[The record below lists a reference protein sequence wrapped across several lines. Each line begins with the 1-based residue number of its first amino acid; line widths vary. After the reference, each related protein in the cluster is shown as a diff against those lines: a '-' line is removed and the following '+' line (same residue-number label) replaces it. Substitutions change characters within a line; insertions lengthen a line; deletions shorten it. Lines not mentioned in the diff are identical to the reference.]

1 MPPQAATSPAVD
13 PEVRRIVTRAV
24 DRLCPS
30 WMSAD
35 RDDIIQNTLLRLH
48 QSDAASEGKGGPAAS
63 YIWKTAYTV
72 MIDEIR
78 RRGRRP
84 EVALDETDSALAMA
98 RPGPSPEQLTAG
110 RELGAAIRECLQGL
124 IPSRRAAV
132 VLHLQGHS
140 LKEVGSLLGWTEKKA
155 ENLVYR
161 ALAGLR
167 TCLVTKGIR
176 P

>member
-1 MPPQAATSPAVD
+1 MAPPKAPVSPAAD
-13 PEVRRIVTRAV
+13 DEARRIVTRAV

-35 RDDIIQNTLLRLH
+35 RDDIIQNALIRLH
-48 QSDAASEGKGGPAAS
+48 QSGPSEGKEPLAAS

-84 EVALDETDSALAMA
+84 EISLDETDSALTLR
-98 RPGPSPEQLTAG
+98 RPGPSPEQVTSG
-110 RELGAAIRECLQGL
+110 RETGAAIRECLSGL

-140 LKEVGSLLGWTEKKA
+140 LKDVGSLLGWNEKKA

-167 TCLVTKGIR
+167 TCLAAKGIR

>member
-1 MPPQAATSPAVD
+1 MASKAPVSPAADDVA
-13 PEVRRIVTRAV
+13 RRQVARAV

-30 WMSAD
+30 WLASD

-48 QSDAASEGKGGPAAS
+48 QTVPPSEGNAPLAAS

-84 EVALDETDSALAMA
+84 EVSIDETPVALTLVK
-98 RPGPSPEQLTAG
+98 PGPSPEDRAAG
-110 RELGAAIRECLQGL
+110 RELGASIRDCLKRL
-124 IPSRRAAV
+124 VASRRAAV

-140 LKEVGSLLGWTEKKA
+140 VPEVATLLGWNAKKT

-167 TCLVTKGIR
+167 SCLESKGLH

>member
-1 MPPQAATSPAVD
+1 
-13 PEVRRIVTRAV
+13 
-24 DRLCPS
+24 
-30 WMSAD
+30 
-35 RDDIIQNTLLRLH
+35 
-48 QSDAASEGKGGPAAS
+48 
-63 YIWKTAYTV
+63 
-72 MIDEIR
+72 
-78 RRGRRP
+78 
-84 EVALDETDSALAMA
+84 
-98 RPGPSPEQLTAG
+98 
-110 RELGAAIRECLQGL
+110 
-124 IPSRRAAV
+124 V

>member
-1 MPPQAATSPAVD
+1 VLGRAVSASAFD
-13 PEVRRIVTRAV
+13 IESRRIVTRAV

-35 RDDIIQNTLLRLH
+35 RDDIIQNALIRLH
-48 QSDAASEGKGGPAAS
+48 QSGPPGEGKDPLAAS

-84 EVALDETDSALAMA
+84 EVALDDTDSALTLV
-98 RPGPSPEQLTAG
+98 RPGPSPEQMAAG
-110 RELGAAIRECLQGL
+110 RETGVAIRACLSGL
-124 IPSRRAAV
+124 VRSRRAAV

-140 LKEVGSLLGWTEKKA
+140 LREIGSLLGWNEKKA

-161 ALAGLR
+161 ALTGLR
-167 TCLVTKGIR
+167 TCLAAKGIR

>member
-1 MPPQAATSPAVD
+1 MAPQAATSPAVD
-13 PEVRRIVTRAV
+13 PEARRIVTRAV
-24 DRLCPS
+24 ERLCPS
-30 WMSAD
+30 WLSAD

-48 QSDAASEGKGGPAAS
+48 QSAAAGEGKAALAAS

-84 EVALDETDSALAMA
+84 EIALDDTDSALTLV
-98 RPGPSPEQLTAG
+98 RPEPSPEQVTAG
-110 RELGAAIRECLQGL
+110 REVGLAIRECLQGL
-124 IPSRRAAV
+124 VASRRAAV
-132 VLHLQGHS
+132 VLHLQGHTVR
-140 LKEVGSLLGWTEKKA
+140 EIGSLLGWTEKKA

-167 TCLVTKGIR
+167 TCLVSKGIR
-176 P
+176 Q